1 MAETLTPMMKQYRSV
16 RQGLPPGT
24 LLFFRLGDFYELF
37 FEDAK
42 EAAGILNVALTKR
55 NGVPMCGVPFHAAEG
70 YIGKLLAAGWRVAI
84 CDQKGEVKPGRLV
97 EREITQVISP
107 GTVIDLNALDA
118 KRGNYLAAINVSE
131 GQVGLAWLETST
143 GQFRLSQCAGIEG
156 VVAALARL
164 APSEVLV
171 PDDETDSAALREVP
185 WPRFASDAY
194 SFEYEHAELL
204 LREHFRVHSLD
215 GFGLPRESRIAI
227 GCAGAILHY
236 LKNHL
241 RRDASHILAI
251 KAECEESF
259 VQMDSATLANL
270 EVVQPRGAGKNTSL
284 LHAVDRTMT
293 PMGGRRL
300 REWLLRPLRDV
311 AAIRARQDRVAAWI
325 KEEWLLSQTRECLRN
340 IRDIER
346 IVGRLSQGSG
356 TPRDLAALRGSLKE
370 LPQLAT
376 FLESLGATHPPG
388 ERPAFPPIVPMPEL
402 EQLLD
407 AALLDE
413 PPAHV
418 RDGGIFREGYNVE
431 LDELRSAS
439 VDGKSWVAAFQQ
451 KEIERTGIKS
461 LKVRYNAVFG
471 YYIEVTKANL
481 AGVPPDYTRKQ
492 TTVNAERFITPALK
506 EMEAKILGAEER
518 ARVLEQSLYA
528 ELRDRVVERLPT
540 ILELASAVAELDA
553 TAALA
558 ESARLHRYVRPVVDE
573 SEVIIICDG
582 RHPVLDQATL
592 EEKFVPNNTTLDR
605 ASARLHIIT
614 GPNMAGKSTYI
625 RQVALIT
632 LLAQTGSFVPAT
644 SAHIGVVD
652 RIFTRVG
659 ASDDLSRGQ
668 STFMVEMN
676 ETANIL
682 HNATER
688 SLVVLDEIGRGTST
702 FDGIAIAWSVAEHL
716 HDVIGART
724 LFATHYHELTELERL
739 RPAIK
744 NFNVAVREWNDQIVF
759 LRRIVEGAAD
769 KSYGIHV
776 GRLAG
781 LPRPVIARAREILE
795 NLESGEFTAEGR
807 PRIAETHKRNSQNEP
822 PADGLKQPYLF

>member
-1 MAETLTPMMKQYRSV
+1 MMKQYRSV

-24 LLFFRLGDFYELF
+24 LLLFRLGDFYEMF

-42 EAAGILNVALTKR
+42 EAAAILNVALTKR

-70 YIGKLLAAGWRVAI
+70 YIAKLLAAGWRVAI
-84 CDQKGEVKPGRLV
+84 CEQKGEVKPGRLV

-107 GTVIDLNALDA
+107 GTVIDLNLLDA
-118 KRGNYLAAINVSE
+118 KRGNYLAAIKASNGS
-131 GQVGLAWLETST
+131 VGVAWLETST
-143 GQFRLSQCAGIEG
+143 GEFRLAQYADMQGAHA
-156 VVAALARL
+156 VLARL
-164 APSEVLV
+164 TPSEVLV
-171 PDDETDSAALREVP
+171 PDDEEDAAALRELT
-185 WPRFASDAY
+185 WPLFASDAY

-215 GFGLPRESRIAI
+215 GFGLPRDARTAI

-236 LKNHL
+236 VKHHL
-241 RRDASHILAI
+241 RRDASHVLAI
-251 KAECEESF
+251 KAEREESC
-259 VQMDSATLANL
+259 VQMDAATLANL
-270 EVVQPRGAGKNTSL
+270 EVVQSRGAGKNTSL
-284 LHAVDRTMT
+284 LNAVDRTVT

-300 REWLLRPLRDV
+300 RAWLLRPLCDV

-325 KEEWLLSQTRECLRN
+325 KEEWLLNQTRESLKN

-346 IVGRLSQGSG
+346 IVGRFSQGSG
-356 TPRDLAALRGSLKE
+356 TPRDLAALRVSIKE
-370 LPQLAT
+370 LPKLAAYLDS
-376 FLESLGATHPPG
+376 LETTRAPG
-388 ERPAFPPIVPMPEL
+388 QGSVLPPITPMPEL

-407 AALLDE
+407 AALADE
-413 PPAHV
+413 PPAHA
-418 RDGGIFREGYNVE
+418 RDGGIFREGYNSE
-431 LDELRSAS
+431 LDELRRAS

-451 KEIERTGIKS
+451 EEIERTGIKS

-471 YYIEVTKANL
+471 YYIEVTRANL
-481 AGVPPDYTRKQ
+481 SGVPLDYTRKQ
-492 TTVNAERFITPALK
+492 TTVNAERFITPTLK

-528 ELRDRVVERLPT
+528 ELRDRVVEQLPT
-540 ILELASAVAELDA
+540 LLEVAAALAELDA
-553 TAALA
+553 ITALA

-573 SEVIIICDG
+573 GDAIIIRDG
-582 RHPVLDQATL
+582 RHPVLDQALL
-592 EEKFVPNNTTLDR
+592 EEKFVPNDTTLDR
-605 ASARLHIIT
+605 QTSRLHIIT

-632 LLAQTGSFVPAT
+632 LLAQTGSFVPAA

-659 ASDDLSRGQ
+659 ASDDLGRGQ

-682 HNATER
+682 HNATRR

-716 HDVIGART
+716 HDVIEART

-781 LPRPVIARAREILE
+781 LPAPVIARAREILA
-795 NLESGEFTAEGR
+795 NLESGEFTPEGK
-807 PRIAETHKRNSQNEP
+807 PRIAETHGRNSQSEP
-822 PADGLKQPYLF
+822 AADALKQPYLF